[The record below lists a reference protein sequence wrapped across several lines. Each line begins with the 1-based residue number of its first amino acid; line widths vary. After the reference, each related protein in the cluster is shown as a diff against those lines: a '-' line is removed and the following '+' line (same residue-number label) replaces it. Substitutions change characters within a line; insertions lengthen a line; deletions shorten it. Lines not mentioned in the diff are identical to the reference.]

1 MGNDNNN
8 EEGIGNEETRE
19 PKTLKGLFGKA
30 KDSKVVKTGA
40 KVGGHIL
47 TFVLG
52 VGTGVF
58 LVCGGK
64 KEESEQPTEAE

>member
-1 MGNDNNN
+1 MGNDNN

-19 PKTLKGLFGKA
+19 PKTLKGLLGKA
-30 KDSKVVKTGA
+30 KNSKIVKTGC
-40 KVGGHIL
+40 KVGGHVL
-47 TFVLG
+47 TFALG
-52 VGTGVF
+52 VGTGIY